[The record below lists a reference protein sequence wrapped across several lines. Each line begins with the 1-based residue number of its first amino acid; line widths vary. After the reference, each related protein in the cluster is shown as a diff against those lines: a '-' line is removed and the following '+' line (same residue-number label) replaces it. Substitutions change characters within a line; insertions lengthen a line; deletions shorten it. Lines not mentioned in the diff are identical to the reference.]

1 MLGLGAPKPIAGR
14 AEDIVNCPVASAF
27 DYVGY
32 GFFKNYRKWC
42 PQVIE
47 LEPRSGDAIQVGSIA
62 RQVTLDRGIRSES
75 TFEVTDF
82 APPRR
87 LEIKGVS
94 EPFRSAYEFAEETDA
109 STRLS
114 FTFELLE
121 LDLVMR
127 PFQKLIRVALEDG
140 AKQTIENL
148 KGLLQVETVPAS
160 PVA

>member
-1 MLGLGAPKPIAGR
+1 MLGLGTPKPIAGR
-14 AEDIVNCPVASAF
+14 AEDIVKCPVASVF

-47 LEPRSGDAIQVGSIA
+47 LEPRSDTIQVGSIA

-109 STRLS
+109 STRLA

-148 KGLLQVETVPAS
+148 KGLLQVETVQAS
-160 PVA
+160 HVA